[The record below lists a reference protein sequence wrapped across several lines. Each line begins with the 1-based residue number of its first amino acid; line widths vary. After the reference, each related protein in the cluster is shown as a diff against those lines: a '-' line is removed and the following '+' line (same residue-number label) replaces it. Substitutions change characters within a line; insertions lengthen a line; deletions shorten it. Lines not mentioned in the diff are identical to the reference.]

1 MLKQTDLNSLQLVQ
15 RLAQAGSFTAA
26 AEQLG
31 CSKTTISLQLKALEQ
46 QLGVALFRRTTR
58 QLSLTRAGEQLLR
71 DCLPLL
77 DQLQHA
83 LQQLQSRDKV
93 LQGKLVLSAPEDY
106 SNRILAPAVVAFM
119 ALHPALE
126 VEFRS
131 SDQVKD
137 LIKEGI
143 DLTIRAGWLK
153 DSNQTAR
160 KLGSFEQWLLAAPA
174 YLAKA
179 GTPQQPQDLASHS
192 FIAFTP
198 LSQPQQWTF
207 SHTNPHT
214 GATQQVEQYLP
225 AALKTSST
233 NTITAL
239 MLAGAGLGILPDY
252 SAREL
257 VNGGQ
262 LVRLLPNWAL
272 AQGGIYA
279 VYPPGRFRP
288 GRVTAFVDFL
298 QLYQQQLC

>member
-1 MLKQTDLNSLQLVQ
+1 MPNQADLNSLQLVQ
-15 RLAQAGSFTAA
+15 RLQQAGSFTAA

-58 QLSLTRAGEQLLR
+58 QLSLTRAGEQLLHN
-71 DCLPLL
+71 CLPLL
-77 DQLQHA
+77 DELQQA
-83 LQQLQSRDKV
+83 LQQLQSSDKV

-119 ALHPALE
+119 AQHPALE

-143 DLTIRAGWLK
+143 DLSIRAGWLK
-153 DSNQTAR
+153 DSGQQAR
-160 KLGSFEQWLLAAPA
+160 KLGSFEQWLLAAPS
-174 YLAKA
+174 YLEQA
-179 GTPQQPQDLASHS
+179 GIPQHPADLATMR

-198 LSQPQQWTF
+198 LNQPQQWSF
-207 SHTNPHT
+207 SQTNPHT
-214 GATQQVEQYLP
+214 GVTEQQSQYLQAP
-225 AALKTSST
+225 LKTSST
-233 NTITAL
+233 QTITAL
-239 MLAGAGLGILPDY
+239 MLAGAGMGILPDY
-252 SAREL
+252 SARDL
-257 VNGGQ
+257 VSSGQ
-262 LVRLLPNWAL
+262 LIRLLPNWRL

-288 GRVTAFVDFL
+288 ARVTAFVDFL
-298 QLYQQQLC
+298 QQYQQLV

>member
-1 MLKQTDLNSLQLVQ
+1 MLSQTDLNSLQLVQ
-15 RLAQAGSFTAA
+15 RLTQAGSFTAA

-77 DQLQHA
+77 DELQHA
-83 LQQLQSRDKV
+83 LQQLQSSDKI

-106 SNRILAPAVVAFM
+106 TNRILAPAVVAFM
-119 ALHPALE
+119 TLHPALE

-143 DLTIRAGWLK
+143 DLAIRAGWLK

-174 YLAKA
+174 YLEKA
-179 GTPQQPQDLASHS
+179 GTPQQPQDLTGHA

-198 LSQPQQWTF
+198 LRQPQQWTF
-207 SHTNPHT
+207 SHTNPHS
-214 GATQQVEQYLP
+214 GVKQQVEQYLQAP
-225 AALKTSST
+225 LKTSST
-233 NTITAL
+233 HTITAL

-257 VNGGQ
+257 VSSGQ
-262 LVRLLPNWAL
+262 LVRLLPDWAL
-272 AQGGIYA
+272 PQAGIYA

-288 GRVTAFVDFL
+288 ARVSAFVDFL
-298 QLYQQQLC
+298 QRYQLLV

>member
-1 MLKQTDLNSLQLVQ
+1 MLKQADLNSLQLVQ

-77 DQLQHA
+77 DELQHA
-83 LQQLQSRDKV
+83 LQQLQSSDKV

-106 SNRILAPAVVAFM
+106 TNRILAPAVVAFM

-126 VEFRS
+126 VELRS

-179 GTPQQPQDLASHS
+179 GTPQQPQDLTSHT

-198 LSQPQQWTF
+198 LNQPQQWTF
-207 SHTNPHT
+207 SQTNPHT
-214 GATQQVEQYLP
+214 GAKQQVEQYLQAP
-225 AALKTSST
+225 LKTSST
-233 NTITAL
+233 HTITAL

-257 VNGGQ
+257 VNSGH
-262 LVRLLPNWAL
+262 LVRLLPNWSL
-272 AQGGIYA
+272 AQAGIYA

-288 GRVTAFVDFL
+288 ARVTAFVDFL
-298 QLYQQQLC
+298 QQYQQLV

>member
-1 MLKQTDLNSLQLVQ
+1 MPNQADLNSLQLVQ
-15 RLAQAGSFTAA
+15 RLQKAGSFTAA

-77 DQLQHA
+77 DELQQA
-83 LQQLQSRDKV
+83 LQQLQSSDKV

-106 SNRILAPAVVAFM
+106 TNRILAPAVVAFM

-143 DLTIRAGWLK
+143 DLSIRAGWLK
-153 DSNQTAR
+153 DSGQHAR
-160 KLGSFEQWLLAAPA
+160 KLGNFEQWLLAAPA
-174 YLAKA
+174 YLAQA
-179 GTPQQPQDLASHS
+179 GIPLLPADLASQR

-207 SHTNPHT
+207 SQTDPQT
-214 GATQQVEQYLP
+214 GAKQQISQYLP

-233 NTITAL
+233 QTITAL
-239 MLAGAGLGILPDY
+239 MLAGAGMGILPDY
-252 SAREL
+252 SARDL
-257 VNGGQ
+257 VSSGQ
-262 LVRLLPNWAL
+262 LIRLLPDWSL
-272 AQGGIYA
+272 AQAGIYA

-288 GRVTAFVDFL
+288 ARVTAFVDFL
-298 QLYQQQLC
+298 QQYQQQL